1 MSEFD
6 IVLVANSPGELS
18 ALVRPIAKQ
27 FKDKLPSSRVILVI
41 TPCQYSSGNEV
52 EFAKKNLATDI
63 IISSDEYKKWLL
75 GSSLPNNFE
84 FKPKGI
90 VLFLGGDLLHATLIA
105 KKLGYKAFA
114 YLANKGVSWIS
125 VFEKF
130 FVPKSSLF
138 AKKIPAAKLVEV
150 GDLMSEPLPT
160 LSKIDAQKKWQL
172 DPSRKTIAMMP
183 GSRLWEIRHLLPIY
197 GKIVERLKQED
208 ASLQFILIISP
219 FTPISDIEAF
229 KESSLFDVFTP
240 FESITAADLVVTIPG
255 TNTAQVAALGL
266 PMIVLFP
273 LDKPESIPME
283 GLANYLGAIPVLGN
297 IIKRIIANL
306 VNKATKYFAL
316 PNIKANREIIP
327 EIRGKISIKEASDKI
342 LGMVHDDFYLGETS
356 QILKH
361 LMAQANAS
369 EKIVEAI
376 INETIFKAS

>member
-1 MSEFD
+1 
-6 IVLVANSPGELS
+6 
-18 ALVRPIAKQ
+18 
-27 FKDKLPSSRVILVI
+27 
-41 TPCQYSSGNEV
+41 
-52 EFAKKNLATDI
+52 
-63 IISSDEYKKWLL
+63 
-75 GSSLPNNFE
+75 
-84 FKPKGI
+84 
-90 VLFLGGDLLHATLIA
+90 
-105 KKLGYKAFA
+105 
-114 YLANKGVSWIS
+114 
-125 VFEKF
+125 
-130 FVPKSSLF
+130 
-138 AKKIPAAKLVEV
+138 
-150 GDLMSEPLPT
+150 MSEPLPT